1 MAADERRRREKKA
14 DERGARS
21 AETTRRSFSMLAKN
35 KFLTKKKRVRVL
47 CFSSVDAPPAAQM
60 AALAMRRLARVAER
74 LRAGIRTSPAAR
86 SRDSPRARLYASFL
100 PEASTSAGV
109 RARDGPG
116 LSDFLRADPSGGGRC
131 GAAGSSAVRADD
143 AAVTTSASGARRTA
157 YVETYGCQMNVSDS
171 EIVAS
176 VLRSHDYVMTD
187 APEDAD
193 AILVNTCAIRDG
205 AEAKVWHRLRQLR
218 AIKTNKE
225 RANRRSAKRAAQD
238 VSGVFD
244 DENTYQSVPVV
255 GVLGCMGERLK
266 EKVLERDG
274 LADLVAGP
282 DAYRDLP
289 RLIDAAR
296 GAVDGDT
303 FGGALET
310 PSAGDEG
317 ETGADAFFGE
327 KKTGATLKDAKSSK
341 SSKNQNASSSAPF
354 ASVMNVQLSVD
365 ETYADIAPVRKN
377 DATKNPAAFVSIM
390 RGCDNMCAFCIVPFT
405 RGRERSRPFAS
416 IVDEARRLSREGY
429 KEVTLLGQNVNSYA
443 DKSAFFAETAPQTL
457 AGDASVSLDDPFERY
472 YARGFRSV
480 YKPSRS
486 RDGAM
491 RFGEL
496 LDLVAD
502 VDPEM
507 RVRFTSPHPK
517 DFPDEVLRIIQ
528 TRANVGKQLHMP
540 AQSGSTSVLRRMR
553 RGYTREAYV
562 DLATRVREQIPGVA
576 ISSDFI
582 AGFCGETEEE
592 HGDTVS
598 LMRLVKYEHAFMF
611 AYSMREKT
619 GAARHLRD
627 DVPEATKKR
636 RLAEIIAAQRE
647 EALRVNQDEIGGVV
661 CVLVDGAA
669 RKDER
674 QLAGRTCA
682 NKRVVIDRT
691 TAFAR
696 FDPKAKTGFGV
707 DTVPLRVGE
716 YVAAR
721 VTGANA
727 STLFAEPVAR
737 TTLRE
742 FYRGR

>member
-1 MAADERRRREKKA
+1 
-14 DERGARS
+14 
-21 AETTRRSFSMLAKN
+21 
-35 KFLTKKKRVRVL
+35 
-47 CFSSVDAPPAAQM
+47 M

-74 LRAGIRTSPAAR
+74 LRAGIRIPPATCPWDA
-86 SRDSPRARLYASFL
+86 PRARLFASSP
-100 PEASTSAGV
+100 PETSAS
-109 RARDGPG
+109 ARVLARNGPG
-116 LSDFLRADPSGGGRC
+116 LADFLRADPSGGGRC
-131 GAAGSSAVRADD
+131 GAAGSSAVLADD
-143 AAVTTSASGARRTA
+143 ATATSASGARRTA

-218 AIKTNKE
+218 AIKAAKA
-225 RANRRSAKRAAQD
+225 RANRRAAKRAAQD
-238 VSGVFD
+238 VSGVFE
-244 DENTYQSVPVV
+244 DESGAKSKVPVV

-266 EKVLERDG
+266 EKLLERDG

-296 GAVDGDT
+296 GDEVDALA
-303 FGGALET
+303 GGR
-310 PSAGDEG
+310 PSSSAASV
-317 ETGADAFFGE
+317 GADADAALAVATE
-327 KKTGATLKDAKSSK
+327 KKKR
-341 SSKNQNASSSAPF
+341 NENENENASRDFS
-354 ASVMNVQLSVD
+354 SVMNVQLSVD
-365 ETYADIAPVRKN
+365 ETYADIAPVRKS
-377 DATKNPAAFVSIM
+377 DATQNPTAFVSIM

-405 RGRERSRPFAS
+405 RGRERSRPFSS

-443 DKSAFFAETAPQTL
+443 DKSGKFFAETRQRQLVPS
-457 AGDASVSLDDPFERY
+457 GDASVQTTGRLAMSLGKGSANDAEMSDDPFEPY

-517 DFPDEVLRIIQ
+517 DFPDEVLQIINS
-528 TRANVGKQLHMP
+528 RANVGKQLHMP
-540 AQSGSTSVLRRMR
+540 AQSGSTSVLERMR
-553 RGYTREAYV
+553 RGYSREAYL
-562 DLATRVREQIPGVA
+562 DLATKVRSTIPGVA

-592 HGDTVS
+592 HEDTVS
-598 LMRLVKYEHAFMF
+598 LIRQVKYESAFMF

-619 GAARHLRD
+619 GAARRLTD

-647 EALRVNQDEIGGVV
+647 EALLANEAEIGKIV

-669 RKDER
+669 RKDKTEK
-674 QLAGRTCA
+674 LAGRTCA
-682 NKRVVIDRT
+682 NKRVVVRRA
-691 TAFAR
+691 TASER
-696 FDPKAKTGFGV
+696 FDRDKETGFGV
-707 DTVPLRVGE
+707 ANVPLRIGE

-737 TTLRE
+737 TTLSE
-742 FYRGR
+742 FYRER

>member
-1 MAADERRRREKKA
+1 
-14 DERGARS
+14 
-21 AETTRRSFSMLAKN
+21 
-35 KFLTKKKRVRVL
+35 
-47 CFSSVDAPPAAQM
+47 M

-74 LRAGIRTSPAAR
+74 LRAGIRTPPATCL
-86 SRDSPRARLYASFL
+86 RDAPRARLFASSP
-100 PEASTSAGV
+100 PETSASARV
-109 RARDGPG
+109 LARDGPG
-116 LSDFLRADPSGGGRC
+116 LADFLRADPSGGGRC
-131 GAAGSSAVRADD
+131 GAAGSSAVLADD
-143 AAVTTSASGARRTA
+143 ATATSASGARRTA

-218 AIKTNKE
+218 AIKAAKA
-225 RANRRSAKRAAQD
+225 RANRRAAKRAAQD
-238 VSGVFD
+238 VSGVFE
-244 DENTYQSVPVV
+244 DESGAKSKVPVV

-266 EKVLERDG
+266 EKLLERDG

-296 GAVDGDT
+296 GDEVDALA
-303 FGGALET
+303 GGL
-310 PSAGDEG
+310 PSSSAASV
-317 ETGADAFFGE
+317 GADADAALAVATE
-327 KKTGATLKDAKSSK
+327 KKKR
-341 SSKNQNASSSAPF
+341 NENENENASRDFS
-354 ASVMNVQLSVD
+354 SVMNVQLSVD
-365 ETYADIAPVRKN
+365 ETYADIAPVRKS
-377 DATKNPAAFVSIM
+377 DATQNPTAFVSIM

-405 RGRERSRPFAS
+405 RGRERSRPFSS

-443 DKSAFFAETAPQTL
+443 DKSGKFFAETRQRQLVPS
-457 AGDASVSLDDPFERY
+457 GDASVQTTGRLAMSLGKGSANDAEMSDDPFEPY

-517 DFPDEVLRIIQ
+517 DFPDEVLQIINS
-528 TRANVGKQLHMP
+528 RANVGKQLHMP
-540 AQSGSTSVLRRMR
+540 AQSGSTSVLERMR
-553 RGYTREAYV
+553 RGYSREAYL
-562 DLATRVREQIPGVA
+562 DLATKVRSTIPGVA

-592 HGDTVS
+592 HEDTVS
-598 LMRLVKYEHAFMF
+598 LIRQVKYESAFMF

-619 GAARHLRD
+619 GAARRLTD

-647 EALRVNQDEIGGVV
+647 EALLANEAEIGKIV

-669 RKDER
+669 RKDKTEK
-674 QLAGRTCA
+674 LAGRTCA
-682 NKRVVIDRT
+682 NKRVVVRRA
-691 TAFAR
+691 TASER
-696 FDPKAKTGFGV
+696 FDRDKETGFGV
-707 DTVPLRVGE
+707 ANVPLRIGE

-737 TTLRE
+737 TTLSE
-742 FYRGR
+742 FYRKR

>member
-1 MAADERRRREKKA
+1 
-14 DERGARS
+14 
-21 AETTRRSFSMLAKN
+21 
-35 KFLTKKKRVRVL
+35 
-47 CFSSVDAPPAAQM
+47 M

-74 LRAGIRTSPAAR
+74 LRAGIRTPPATCP
-86 SRDSPRARLYASFL
+86 RDAPRARLFASSP
-100 PEASTSAGV
+100 PEASASARV
-109 RARDGPG
+109 LARDGPG
-116 LSDFLRADPSGGGRC
+116 LADFLRADPSGGGRC
-131 GAAGSSAVRADD
+131 GAAGSSAVLADD
-143 AAVTTSASGARRTA
+143 ATATSASGARRTA

-218 AIKTNKE
+218 AIKAAKT
-225 RANRRSAKRAAQD
+225 RANRRAAKRAAQD
-238 VSGVFD
+238 VSGVFE
-244 DENTYQSVPVV
+244 DESGAKSKVPVV

-266 EKVLERDG
+266 EKLLERDG

-296 GAVDGDT
+296 GDEVDALA
-303 FGGALET
+303 GGR
-310 PSAGDEG
+310 PSSSAASV
-317 ETGADAFFGE
+317 GADADAALAVATE
-327 KKTGATLKDAKSSK
+327 KKKR
-341 SSKNQNASSSAPF
+341 NENENENENASRDFS
-354 ASVMNVQLSVD
+354 SVMNVQLSVD
-365 ETYADIAPVRKN
+365 ETYADIAPVRKS
-377 DATKNPAAFVSIM
+377 DATQNPTAFVSIM

-405 RGRERSRPFAS
+405 RGRERSRPFSS

-443 DKSAFFAETAPQTL
+443 DKSGKFFAESRKGEKAN
-457 AGDASVSLDDPFERY
+457 AFERSDDPFEPY

-517 DFPDEVLRIIQ
+517 DFPDEVLQIINS
-528 TRANVGKQLHMP
+528 RANVGKQLHMP
-540 AQSGSTSVLRRMR
+540 AQSGSTSVLERMR
-553 RGYTREAYV
+553 RGYSREAYL
-562 DLATRVREQIPGVA
+562 DLATKVRLTIPGVA

-592 HGDTVS
+592 HEDTVS
-598 LMRLVKYEHAFMF
+598 LIRQVKYESAFMF

-619 GAARHLRD
+619 GAARRLTD

-647 EALRVNQDEIGGVV
+647 EALLANEAEIGKIV

-669 RKDER
+669 RKDKTEK
-674 QLAGRTCA
+674 LAGRTCA
-682 NKRVVIDRT
+682 NKRVVVRRA
-691 TAFAR
+691 TAAER
-696 FDPKAKTGFGV
+696 FDRDKETGFGV
-707 DTVPLRVGE
+707 NDVPLRIGE

-737 TTLRE
+737 TTLSE
-742 FYRGR
+742 FYRER

>member
-1 MAADERRRREKKA
+1 MFHRQ
-14 DERGARS
+14 
-21 AETTRRSFSMLAKN
+21 SFFS
-35 KFLTKKKRVRVL
+35 TKKNA
-47 CFSSVDAPPAAQM
+47 CVDARIASQM

-74 LRAGIRTSPAAR
+74 LRAGIRIPPATCPWDA
-86 SRDSPRARLYASFL
+86 PRARLFASSP
-100 PEASTSAGV
+100 PETSASARV
-109 RARDGPG
+109 LARDGPG
-116 LSDFLRADPSGGGRC
+116 LADFLRADPSGGGRC
-131 GAAGSSAVRADD
+131 GAAGSSAVLADD
-143 AAVTTSASGARRTA
+143 ATATSASGARRTA

-218 AIKTNKE
+218 AIKAAKA
-225 RANRRSAKRAAQD
+225 RANRRAAKRAAQD
-238 VSGVFD
+238 VSGVFE
-244 DENTYQSVPVV
+244 DESGAKSKVPVV

-266 EKVLERDG
+266 EKLLERDG

-296 GAVDGDT
+296 GDEVDALA
-303 FGGALET
+303 GGL
-310 PSAGDEG
+310 PSSSAASV
-317 ETGADAFFGE
+317 GADADAALAVATE
-327 KKTGATLKDAKSSK
+327 KKKR
-341 SSKNQNASSSAPF
+341 NENENENASRDFS
-354 ASVMNVQLSVD
+354 SVMNVQLSVD
-365 ETYADIAPVRKN
+365 ETYADIAPVRKS
-377 DATKNPAAFVSIM
+377 DATQNPTAFVSIM

-405 RGRERSRPFAS
+405 RGRERSRPFSS

-443 DKSAFFAETAPQTL
+443 DKSGKFFAETSNTL
-457 AGDASVSLDDPFERY
+457 VPTGDASDPFEPY

-517 DFPDEVLRIIQ
+517 DFPDEVLQIIKS
-528 TRANVGKQLHMP
+528 RANVGKQLHMP
-540 AQSGSTSVLRRMR
+540 AQSGSTSVLERMR
-553 RGYTREAYV
+553 RGYSREAYL
-562 DLATRVREQIPGVA
+562 DLATKVRLTIPGVA

-592 HGDTVS
+592 HEDTVS
-598 LMRLVKYEHAFMF
+598 LIRQVKYESAFMF

-619 GAARHLRD
+619 GAARRLTD

-647 EALRVNQDEIGGVV
+647 EALLANEAEIGKIV

-669 RKDER
+669 RKDKTEK
-674 QLAGRTCA
+674 LAGRTCA
-682 NKRVVIDRT
+682 NKRVVVRRA
-691 TAFAR
+691 TASER
-696 FDPKAKTGFGV
+696 FDRDKEMGFGV
-707 DTVPLRVGE
+707 ADVPLRIGE

-737 TTLRE
+737 TTLSE
-742 FYRGR
+742 FYRER

>member
-1 MAADERRRREKKA
+1 
-14 DERGARS
+14 
-21 AETTRRSFSMLAKN
+21 
-35 KFLTKKKRVRVL
+35 VL
-47 CFSSVDAPPAAQM
+47 
-60 AALAMRRLARVAER
+60 
-74 LRAGIRTSPAAR
+74 
-86 SRDSPRARLYASFL
+86 
-100 PEASTSAGV
+100 
-109 RARDGPG
+109 ARDGPG
-116 LSDFLRADPSGGGRC
+116 LADFLRADPSGGGRC
-131 GAAGSSAVRADD
+131 GAAGSSAVLADD
-143 AAVTTSASGARRTA
+143 ATATSASGARRTA

-218 AIKTNKE
+218 AIKAAKT
-225 RANRRSAKRAAQD
+225 RANRRAAKRAAQD
-238 VSGVFD
+238 VSGVFE
-244 DENTYQSVPVV
+244 DESGAKSKVPVV

-266 EKVLERDG
+266 EKLLERDG

-296 GAVDGDT
+296 GDEVDALA
-303 FGGALET
+303 GGL
-310 PSAGDEG
+310 PSSSAASV
-317 ETGADAFFGE
+317 GADADAALAVATE
-327 KKTGATLKDAKSSK
+327 KKKR
-341 SSKNQNASSSAPF
+341 NENENENASRDFS
-354 ASVMNVQLSVD
+354 SVMNVQLSVD
-365 ETYADIAPVRKN
+365 ETYADIAPVRKS
-377 DATKNPAAFVSIM
+377 DATQNPTAFVSIM

-405 RGRERSRPFAS
+405 RGRERSRPFSS

-443 DKSAFFAETAPQTL
+443 DKSGKFFAESRKGSAN
-457 AGDASVSLDDPFERY
+457 DAERSDDPFEPY

-517 DFPDEVLRIIQ
+517 DFPDEVLQIIKS
-528 TRANVGKQLHMP
+528 RANVGKQLHMP
-540 AQSGSTSVLRRMR
+540 AQSGSTSVLERMR
-553 RGYTREAYV
+553 RGYSREAYL
-562 DLATRVREQIPGVA
+562 DLATKVRLTIPGVA

-582 AGFCGETEEE
+582 AGFCGETETE
-592 HGDTVS
+592 HEDTVS
-598 LMRLVKYEHAFMF
+598 LIRQVKYESAFMF

-619 GAARHLRD
+619 GAARRLTD

-647 EALRVNQDEIGGVV
+647 EALLANEAEIGKIV

-669 RKDER
+669 RKDKTEK
-674 QLAGRTCA
+674 LAGRTCA
-682 NKRVVIDRT
+682 NKRVVVRRA
-691 TAFAR
+691 TASER
-696 FDPKAKTGFGV
+696 FDRDKEMGFGV
-707 DTVPLRVGE
+707 ADVPLRIGE

-737 TTLRE
+737 TTLSE
-742 FYRGR
+742 FYRER

>member
-1 MAADERRRREKKA
+1 
-14 DERGARS
+14 
-21 AETTRRSFSMLAKN
+21 
-35 KFLTKKKRVRVL
+35 
-47 CFSSVDAPPAAQM
+47 M

-86 SRDSPRARLYASFL
+86 SRDAPRARLYASFL
-100 PEASTSAGV
+100 PEASSSAGV

-317 ETGADAFFGE
+317 ETGADAFFPRE
-327 KKTGATLKDAKSSK
+327 KKTETGATLKNAKSSKSSK
-341 SSKNQNASSSAPF
+341 SSKNQNARLSSSAPF

-443 DKSAFFAETAPQTL
+443 DKSAFKFFAETAPQTL
-457 AGDASVSLDDPFERY
+457 AGEKNASGSVSLDDPFERY

-691 TAFAR
+691 TAYAR

>member
-1 MAADERRRREKKA
+1 
-14 DERGARS
+14 
-21 AETTRRSFSMLAKN
+21 
-35 KFLTKKKRVRVL
+35 
-47 CFSSVDAPPAAQM
+47 M

-86 SRDSPRARLYASFL
+86 SRDAPRARLYASFL
-100 PEASTSAGV
+100 PEASSSAGV

-143 AAVTTSASGARRTA
+143 AAVTMSASGARRTA

-296 GAVDGDT
+296 GAVDGDA
-303 FGGALET
+303 FVGALET

-317 ETGADAFFGE
+317 ETGETDAGKTKTAATE
-327 KKTGATLKDAKSSK
+327 KNAKSSK
-341 SSKNQNASSSAPF
+341 SSKTQNARLSSSAPF

>member
-1 MAADERRRREKKA
+1 
-14 DERGARS
+14 
-21 AETTRRSFSMLAKN
+21 
-35 KFLTKKKRVRVL
+35 
-47 CFSSVDAPPAAQM
+47 M

-86 SRDSPRARLYASFL
+86 SRDAPRARLYASFL
-100 PEASTSAGV
+100 PEASSSAGV

-327 KKTGATLKDAKSSK
+327 KITGATFKDAKSSKSSK
-341 SSKNQNASSSAPF
+341 SSKNQNASSSSSSAPF

-416 IVDEARRLSREGY
+416 IVDEARRLSMEGY

-443 DKSAFFAETAPQTL
+443 DKSAFKFFAETAPQTL
-457 AGDASVSLDDPFERY
+457 AGDASVDASVDDPFERY

>member
-1 MAADERRRREKKA
+1 
-14 DERGARS
+14 
-21 AETTRRSFSMLAKN
+21 
-35 KFLTKKKRVRVL
+35 
-47 CFSSVDAPPAAQM
+47 M

-86 SRDSPRARLYASFL
+86 SRDAPRARLYASFL
-100 PEASTSAGV
+100 PEASSSAGV

-317 ETGADAFFGE
+317 ETGADAFFGG
-327 KKTGATLKDAKSSK
+327 KKTETTATLKDAKSSK
-341 SSKNQNASSSAPF
+341 SSKSSKNQNARLSSSAPF

-443 DKSAFFAETAPQTL
+443 DKSAFKFFAETAPQTL
-457 AGDASVSLDDPFERY
+457 AGDRRSFSLDDPFERY

-691 TAFAR
+691 TAYAR

>member
-1 MAADERRRREKKA
+1 M
-14 DERGARS
+14 S
-21 AETTRRSFSMLAKN
+21 TLLA
-35 KFLTKKKRVRVL
+35 T
-47 CFSSVDAPPAAQM
+47 QM
-60 AALAMRRLARVAER
+60 VALAVRRLARVAER
-74 LRAGIRTSPAAR
+74 LRAGIRTPPATRPEGA
-86 SRDSPRARLYASFL
+86 PRARSLASSHS
-100 PEASTSAGV
+100 EASASARV
-109 RARDGPG
+109 LARDGPG
-116 LSDFLRADPSGGGRC
+116 LADFLRAEQSGGGRC
-131 GAAGSSAVRADD
+131 GAAGPSAVQAED
-143 AAVTTSASGARRTA
+143 ASATPSTSGARRTA

-218 AIKTNKE
+218 AIKTAKA
-225 RANRRSAKRAAQD
+225 RANRRAAKRAARD
-238 VSGVFD
+238 VSGVFE
-244 DENTYQSVPVV
+244 DESDATSSYTKVPVV

-266 EKVLERDG
+266 EKLLERDG

-289 RLIDAAR
+289 RLIDAA
-296 GAVDGDT
+296 
-303 FGGALET
+303 GGAADLLDGAT
-310 PSAGDEG
+310 SPSV
-317 ETGADAFFGE
+317 ADVNAAAD
-327 KKTGATLKDAKSSK
+327 KTGGTKDTKKKS
-341 SSKNQNASSSAPF
+341 ASHEF

-416 IVDEARRLSREGY
+416 IIDEARRLSQEGY

-443 DKSAFFAETAPQTL
+443 DKSASFAETAAMRL
-457 AGDASVSLDDPFERY
+457 AGDASAREAHRAARHDAPEEDPFEPY
-472 YARGFRSV
+472 YAKGFQSV

-517 DFPDEVLRIIQ
+517 DFPDEVLQIIKR
-528 TRANVGKQLHMP
+528 RANVGKQLHMP

-562 DLATRVREQIPGVA
+562 DLATRVRETIPGVA
-576 ISSDFI
+576 LSSDFI

-592 HGDTVS
+592 HDDTVS

-611 AYSMREKT
+611 AYSLRDKT
-619 GAARHLRD
+619 GAARKLRD

-647 EALRVNQDEIGGVV
+647 EALAMNEADVGRLV
-661 CVLVDGAA
+661 CVLVDGVA

-682 NKRVVIDRT
+682 NKRVVIHRP
-691 TAFAR
+691 TAFER
-696 FDPKAKTGFGV
+696 FDPAAEKGFGV

-721 VTGANA
+721 VTDANA

-742 FYRGR
+742 FYRE

>member
-1 MAADERRRREKKA
+1 
-14 DERGARS
+14 
-21 AETTRRSFSMLAKN
+21 
-35 KFLTKKKRVRVL
+35 
-47 CFSSVDAPPAAQM
+47 M

-74 LRAGIRTSPAAR
+74 LRAGIRIPPATCP
-86 SRDSPRARLYASFL
+86 RDAPRARLFASSP
-100 PEASTSAGV
+100 PEASASARV
-109 RARDGPG
+109 LARDGPG
-116 LSDFLRADPSGGGRC
+116 LADFLRADPSGGGRC
-131 GAAGSSAVRADD
+131 GAAGSSAVLADD
-143 AAVTTSASGARRTA
+143 ATATSASGARRTA

-218 AIKTNKE
+218 AIKAAKT
-225 RANRRSAKRAAQD
+225 RANRRAAKRAAQD
-238 VSGVFD
+238 VSGVFE
-244 DENTYQSVPVV
+244 DESGAKSKVPVV

-266 EKVLERDG
+266 EKLLERDG

-296 GAVDGDT
+296 GDEVDALA
-303 FGGALET
+303 GGR
-310 PSAGDEG
+310 PSSSAASV
-317 ETGADAFFGE
+317 GADADAALAVATE
-327 KKTGATLKDAKSSK
+327 KKKR
-341 SSKNQNASSSAPF
+341 NENENENENASRDYS
-354 ASVMNVQLSVD
+354 SVMNVQLSVD
-365 ETYADIAPVRKN
+365 ETYADIAPVRKS
-377 DATKNPAAFVSIM
+377 DATQNPTAFVSIM

-405 RGRERSRPFAS
+405 RGRERSRPFSS

-443 DKSAFFAETAPQTL
+443 DKSGKFFAESRKGEKAN
-457 AGDASVSLDDPFERY
+457 DAERSDDPFEPY

-517 DFPDEVLRIIQ
+517 DFPDEVLQIINS
-528 TRANVGKQLHMP
+528 RANVGKQLHMP
-540 AQSGSTSVLRRMR
+540 AQSGSTSVLERMR
-553 RGYTREAYV
+553 RGYSREAYL
-562 DLATRVREQIPGVA
+562 DLATKVRLTIPGVA

-592 HGDTVS
+592 HEDTVS
-598 LMRLVKYEHAFMF
+598 LIRQVKYESAFMF

-619 GAARHLRD
+619 GAARRLTD

-647 EALRVNQDEIGGVV
+647 EALLANEAEIGKIV

-669 RKDER
+669 RKDKTEK
-674 QLAGRTCA
+674 LAGRTCA
-682 NKRVVIDRT
+682 NKRVVVRRA
-691 TAFAR
+691 TAAER
-696 FDPKAKTGFGV
+696 FDRDKQTGFGV
-707 DTVPLRVGE
+707 ANVPLRIGE

-737 TTLRE
+737 TTLSE
-742 FYRGR
+742 FYRER

>member
-1 MAADERRRREKKA
+1 
-14 DERGARS
+14 
-21 AETTRRSFSMLAKN
+21 
-35 KFLTKKKRVRVL
+35 
-47 CFSSVDAPPAAQM
+47 M
-60 AALAMRRLARVAER
+60 AALAMRRLARVAEL
-74 LRAGIRTSPAAR
+74 LRAGIRTPPATCP
-86 SRDSPRARLYASFL
+86 RDAPRARLFASSP
-100 PEASTSAGV
+100 PEASASARV
-109 RARDGPG
+109 LARDGPG
-116 LSDFLRADPSGGGRC
+116 LADFLRADPSGGGRC
-131 GAAGSSAVRADD
+131 GAAGSSAVLADD
-143 AAVTTSASGARRTA
+143 ATATSASGARRTA

-218 AIKTNKE
+218 AIKAAKT
-225 RANRRSAKRAAQD
+225 RANRRAAKRAAQD
-238 VSGVFD
+238 VSGVFE
-244 DENTYQSVPVV
+244 DESGAKSKVPVV

-266 EKVLERDG
+266 EKLLERDG

-296 GAVDGDT
+296 GDEVDALA
-303 FGGALET
+303 GGR
-310 PSAGDEG
+310 PSSSAASV
-317 ETGADAFFGE
+317 GADADAALAVATE
-327 KKTGATLKDAKSSK
+327 KKKR
-341 SSKNQNASSSAPF
+341 NENENENENASRDFS
-354 ASVMNVQLSVD
+354 SVMNVQLSVD
-365 ETYADIAPVRKN
+365 ETYADIAPVRKS
-377 DATKNPAAFVSIM
+377 DATQNPTAFVSIM

-443 DKSAFFAETAPQTL
+443 DKSGTFFAESRKGEKAN
-457 AGDASVSLDDPFERY
+457 DADMSDDPFEPY

-480 YKPSRS
+480 YKPARS

-517 DFPDEVLRIIQ
+517 DFPDEVLQIINS
-528 TRANVGKQLHMP
+528 RANVGKQLHMP
-540 AQSGSTSVLRRMR
+540 AQSGSTSVLERMR
-553 RGYTREAYV
+553 RGYSRDAYL
-562 DLATRVREQIPGVA
+562 DLATKVRSTIPGVA

-592 HGDTVS
+592 HEDTVS
-598 LMRLVKYEHAFMF
+598 LIRQVKYESAFMF

-619 GAARHLRD
+619 GAARRLTD

-647 EALRVNQDEIGGVV
+647 EALLANEAEIGKIV

-669 RKDER
+669 RKDKTEK
-674 QLAGRTCA
+674 LAGRTCA
-682 NKRVVIDRT
+682 NKRVVVRRA
-691 TAFAR
+691 TAAER
-696 FDPKAKTGFGV
+696 FDRDKQTGFGV
-707 DTVPLRVGE
+707 ANVPLRIGE

-737 TTLRE
+737 TTLSE
-742 FYRGR
+742 FYRER

>member
-1 MAADERRRREKKA
+1 MFHRQ
-14 DERGARS
+14 
-21 AETTRRSFSMLAKN
+21 SFFS
-35 KFLTKKKRVRVL
+35 TKKNA
-47 CFSSVDAPPAAQM
+47 CVDALIASHM

-74 LRAGIRTSPAAR
+74 LRAGIRTPPATCL
-86 SRDSPRARLYASFL
+86 RDAPRARLFASSP
-100 PEASTSAGV
+100 PEASASARV
-109 RARDGPG
+109 LARNGPG
-116 LSDFLRADPSGGGRC
+116 LADFLRADPSGGGRC
-131 GAAGSSAVRADD
+131 GAAGSSAVLADD
-143 AAVTTSASGARRTA
+143 ATATSASGARRTA

-218 AIKTNKE
+218 AIKAAKA
-225 RANRRSAKRAAQD
+225 RANRRAAKRAAQD
-238 VSGVFD
+238 VSGVFE
-244 DENTYQSVPVV
+244 DESGAKSKVPVV

-266 EKVLERDG
+266 EKLLERDG

-296 GAVDGDT
+296 GDEVDALA
-303 FGGALET
+303 GGL
-310 PSAGDEG
+310 PSSSAASV
-317 ETGADAFFGE
+317 GADADAALAVATE
-327 KKTGATLKDAKSSK
+327 KKKR
-341 SSKNQNASSSAPF
+341 NENENENASRDFS
-354 ASVMNVQLSVD
+354 SVMNVQLSVD
-365 ETYADIAPVRKN
+365 ETYADIAPVRKS
-377 DATKNPAAFVSIM
+377 DATQNPTAFVSIM

-405 RGRERSRPFAS
+405 RGRERSRPFSS

-443 DKSAFFAETAPQTL
+443 DKSGKFFAETRQRQLVPS
-457 AGDASVSLDDPFERY
+457 GDASVQTTGRLAMSLGKGSANDAEMSDDPFEPY

-517 DFPDEVLRIIQ
+517 DFPDEVLQIINS
-528 TRANVGKQLHMP
+528 RANVGKQLHMP
-540 AQSGSTSVLRRMR
+540 AQSGSTSVLERMR
-553 RGYTREAYV
+553 RGYSREAYL
-562 DLATRVREQIPGVA
+562 DLATKVRSTIPGVA

-592 HGDTVS
+592 HEDTVS
-598 LMRLVKYEHAFMF
+598 LIRQVKYESAFMF

-619 GAARHLRD
+619 GAARRLTD

-647 EALRVNQDEIGGVV
+647 EALLANEAEIGKIV

-669 RKDER
+669 RKDKTEK
-674 QLAGRTCA
+674 LAGRTCA
-682 NKRVVIDRT
+682 NKRVVVRRA
-691 TAFAR
+691 TASER
-696 FDPKAKTGFGV
+696 FDRDKETGFGV
-707 DTVPLRVGE
+707 ANVPLRIGE

-737 TTLRE
+737 TTLSE
-742 FYRGR
+742 FYRKR

>member
-1 MAADERRRREKKA
+1 
-14 DERGARS
+14 
-21 AETTRRSFSMLAKN
+21 
-35 KFLTKKKRVRVL
+35 
-47 CFSSVDAPPAAQM
+47 M

-74 LRAGIRTSPAAR
+74 LRAGIRTPPATCP
-86 SRDSPRARLYASFL
+86 RDAPRARLFASSP
-100 PEASTSAGV
+100 PEASASARV
-109 RARDGPG
+109 LARDGPG
-116 LSDFLRADPSGGGRC
+116 LADFLRADPSGGGRC
-131 GAAGSSAVRADD
+131 GAAGSSAVLADD
-143 AAVTTSASGARRTA
+143 ATATSASGARRTA

-218 AIKTNKE
+218 AIKAAKT
-225 RANRRSAKRAAQD
+225 RANRRAAKRAAQD
-238 VSGVFD
+238 VSGVFE
-244 DENTYQSVPVV
+244 DESGAKSKVPVV

-266 EKVLERDG
+266 EKLLERDG

-296 GAVDGDT
+296 GDEVDALA
-303 FGGALET
+303 GGR
-310 PSAGDEG
+310 PSSSAASV
-317 ETGADAFFGE
+317 GADADAALAVATE
-327 KKTGATLKDAKSSK
+327 KKKR
-341 SSKNQNASSSAPF
+341 NENENENASRDFS
-354 ASVMNVQLSVD
+354 SVMNVQLSVD
-365 ETYADIAPVRKN
+365 ETYADIAPVRKS
-377 DATKNPAAFVSIM
+377 DATQNPTAFVSIM

-405 RGRERSRPFAS
+405 RGRERSRPFSS

-443 DKSAFFAETAPQTL
+443 DKSGKFFAESRKGSAN
-457 AGDASVSLDDPFERY
+457 DAERSDDPFEPY

-517 DFPDEVLRIIQ
+517 DFPDEVLQIINS
-528 TRANVGKQLHMP
+528 RANVGKQLHMP
-540 AQSGSTSVLRRMR
+540 AQSGSTSVLERMR
-553 RGYTREAYV
+553 RGYSREAYL
-562 DLATRVREQIPGVA
+562 DLATKVRLTIPGVA

-592 HGDTVS
+592 HEDTVS
-598 LMRLVKYEHAFMF
+598 LIRQVKYESAFMF

-619 GAARHLRD
+619 GAARRLTD

-647 EALRVNQDEIGGVV
+647 EALLANEAEIGKIV

-669 RKDER
+669 RKDKTEK
-674 QLAGRTCA
+674 LAGRTCA
-682 NKRVVIDRT
+682 NKRVVVRRA
-691 TAFAR
+691 TASER
-696 FDPKAKTGFGV
+696 FDRDKETGFGV
-707 DTVPLRVGE
+707 DDVPLRIGE

-737 TTLRE
+737 TTLSE
-742 FYRGR
+742 FYRER

>member
-1 MAADERRRREKKA
+1 MVHTPVFDEKKKN
-14 DERGARS
+14 AR
-21 AETTRRSFSMLAKN
+21 
-35 KFLTKKKRVRVL
+35 
-47 CFSSVDAPPAAQM
+47 VDALVASQM

-74 LRAGIRTSPAAR
+74 LRAGIRTPPATCP
-86 SRDSPRARLYASFL
+86 RDAPRARLFASSP
-100 PEASTSAGV
+100 PEASASARV
-109 RARDGPG
+109 LARDGPG
-116 LSDFLRADPSGGGRC
+116 LADFLRADPSGGGRC

-143 AAVTTSASGARRTA
+143 ATATSASGARRTA

-218 AIKTNKE
+218 AIKAAKA
-225 RANRRSAKRAAQD
+225 RANRRAAKRAARD
-238 VSGVFD
+238 VSGVFE
-244 DENTYQSVPVV
+244 DESGAKSKVPVV

-266 EKVLERDG
+266 EKLLERDG

-296 GAVDGDT
+296 GDDIDDLAGKS
-303 FGGALET
+303 
-310 PSAGDEG
+310 PSSSAASV
-317 ETGADAFFGE
+317 GADADAALAVATA
-327 KKTGATLKDAKSSK
+327 KKKKPNENENDFQKSRDFS
-341 SSKNQNASSSAPF
+341 
-354 ASVMNVQLSVD
+354 SVMNVQLSVD
-365 ETYADIAPVRKN
+365 ETYADIAPVRKS
-377 DATKNPAAFVSIM
+377 DATQNPTAFVSIM

-443 DKSAFFAETAPQTL
+443 DKSDKSFFAETRQL
-457 AGDASVSLDDPFERY
+457 AAQLAAQRRKGSANDAETETNEADPFEPY

-517 DFPDEVLRIIQ
+517 DFPDEVLQIIKS
-528 TRANVGKQLHMP
+528 RANVGKQLHMP
-540 AQSGSTSVLRRMR
+540 AQSGSTSVLERMR
-553 RGYTREAYV
+553 RGYTREAYL
-562 DLATRVREQIPGVA
+562 DLATKVRETIPGVA

-592 HGDTVS
+592 HEDTVS
-598 LMRLVKYEHAFMF
+598 LIRQVKYENAFMF

-619 GAARHLRD
+619 GAARRLKD

-636 RLAEIIAAQRE
+636 RLAEIISAQRE
-647 EALRVNQDEIGGVV
+647 EALLANEAEIGRMV
-661 CVLVDGAA
+661 CVLVDGTA
-669 RKDER
+669 RKDSSR
-674 QLAGRTCA
+674 GKLAGRTCA
-682 NKRVVIDRT
+682 NKRVVIRRATASEKFDRR
-691 TAFAR
+691 AE
-696 FDPKAKTGFGV
+696 TGFGV
-707 DTVPLRVGE
+707 ADVPLRVGE

-742 FYRGR
+742 FYRERR

>member
-1 MAADERRRREKKA
+1 
-14 DERGARS
+14 
-21 AETTRRSFSMLAKN
+21 
-35 KFLTKKKRVRVL
+35 
-47 CFSSVDAPPAAQM
+47 M
-60 AALAMRRLARVAER
+60 AALAMRRLARVAEL
-74 LRAGIRTSPAAR
+74 LRAGIRTPPATCP
-86 SRDSPRARLYASFL
+86 RDAPRARLFASSP
-100 PEASTSAGV
+100 PEASASARV
-109 RARDGPG
+109 LARDGPG
-116 LSDFLRADPSGGGRC
+116 LADFLRADPSGGGRC
-131 GAAGSSAVRADD
+131 GAAGSSAVLADD
-143 AAVTTSASGARRTA
+143 ATATSASGARRTA

-218 AIKTNKE
+218 AIKAAKA
-225 RANRRSAKRAAQD
+225 RANRRAAKRAARD
-238 VSGVFD
+238 VSGVFE
-244 DENTYQSVPVV
+244 DESGAKSKVPVV

-266 EKVLERDG
+266 EKLLERDG

-296 GAVDGDT
+296 GDEVDALA
-303 FGGALET
+303 GGR
-310 PSAGDEG
+310 PSSSAASV
-317 ETGADAFFGE
+317 GADADAALAVATE
-327 KKTGATLKDAKSSK
+327 KKKR
-341 SSKNQNASSSAPF
+341 NENENENASRDFS
-354 ASVMNVQLSVD
+354 SVMNVQLSVD
-365 ETYADIAPVRKN
+365 ETYADIAPVRKS
-377 DATKNPAAFVSIM
+377 DATQNPTAFVSIM

-443 DKSAFFAETAPQTL
+443 DKSGTFFAESRKGEKAN
-457 AGDASVSLDDPFERY
+457 DADMSDDPFEPY

-480 YKPSRS
+480 YKPARS

-491 RFGEL
+491 RFGERL
-496 LDLVAD
+496 ALVAD

-517 DFPDEVLRIIQ
+517 DFPDEVLQIIRS
-528 TRANVGKQLHMP
+528 RANVGKQLHMP
-540 AQSGSTSVLRRMR
+540 AQSGSTSVLERMR
-553 RGYTREAYV
+553 RGYSREAYL
-562 DLATRVREQIPGVA
+562 DLATKVRLTIPGVA

-592 HGDTVS
+592 HEDTVS
-598 LMRLVKYEHAFMF
+598 LIRQVKYESAFMF

-619 GAARHLRD
+619 GAARRLTD

-647 EALRVNQDEIGGVV
+647 EALLANEAEIGKIV

-669 RKDER
+669 RKDKTEK
-674 QLAGRTCA
+674 LAGRTCA
-682 NKRVVIDRT
+682 NKRVVVRRA
-691 TAFAR
+691 TAAER
-696 FDPKAKTGFGV
+696 FDRDKQTGFGV
-707 DTVPLRVGE
+707 ANVPLRIGE

-737 TTLRE
+737 TTLSE
-742 FYRGR
+742 FYRER

>member
-1 MAADERRRREKKA
+1 
-14 DERGARS
+14 
-21 AETTRRSFSMLAKN
+21 
-35 KFLTKKKRVRVL
+35 
-47 CFSSVDAPPAAQM
+47 M

-74 LRAGIRTSPAAR
+74 LRAGIRTPPATCP
-86 SRDSPRARLYASFL
+86 RDAPRARLFASSP
-100 PEASTSAGV
+100 PEASASARV
-109 RARDGPG
+109 LARDGPG
-116 LSDFLRADPSGGGRC
+116 LADFLRADPSGGGRC
-131 GAAGSSAVRADD
+131 GAGGSSAVLADD
-143 AAVTTSASGARRTA
+143 ATATSASGARRTA

-218 AIKTNKE
+218 AIKAAKT
-225 RANRRSAKRAAQD
+225 RANRRAAKRAAQD
-238 VSGVFD
+238 VSGVFE
-244 DENTYQSVPVV
+244 DESGAKSKVPVV

-266 EKVLERDG
+266 EKLLERDG

-296 GAVDGDT
+296 GDEVDALA
-303 FGGALET
+303 GGL
-310 PSAGDEG
+310 PSSSAASV
-317 ETGADAFFGE
+317 GADADAALAVATE
-327 KKTGATLKDAKSSK
+327 KKKR
-341 SSKNQNASSSAPF
+341 NENENENASRDFS
-354 ASVMNVQLSVD
+354 SVMNVQLSVD
-365 ETYADIAPVRKN
+365 ETYADIAPVRKS
-377 DATKNPAAFVSIM
+377 DATQNPTAFVSIM

-443 DKSAFFAETAPQTL
+443 DKSGTFFAESRKGEKAN
-457 AGDASVSLDDPFERY
+457 DADMSDDPFEPY

-480 YKPSRS
+480 YKPARS

-517 DFPDEVLRIIQ
+517 DFPDEVLQIIRS
-528 TRANVGKQLHMP
+528 RANVGKQLHMP
-540 AQSGSTSVLRRMR
+540 AQSGSTSVLERMR
-553 RGYTREAYV
+553 RGYSREAYL
-562 DLATRVREQIPGVA
+562 DLATKVRLTIPGVA

-592 HGDTVS
+592 HEDTVS
-598 LMRLVKYEHAFMF
+598 LIRQVKYESAFMF

-619 GAARHLRD
+619 GAARRLTD

-647 EALRVNQDEIGGVV
+647 EALNANEAEIGKIV

-669 RKDER
+669 RKDKTEK
-674 QLAGRTCA
+674 LAGRTCA
-682 NKRVVIDRT
+682 NKRVVVRRA
-691 TAFAR
+691 TAAER
-696 FDPKAKTGFGV
+696 FDRDKQTGFGV
-707 DTVPLRVGE
+707 ANVPLRIGE

-737 TTLRE
+737 TTLSE
-742 FYRGR
+742 FYRER

>member
-1 MAADERRRREKKA
+1 
-14 DERGARS
+14 
-21 AETTRRSFSMLAKN
+21 
-35 KFLTKKKRVRVL
+35 
-47 CFSSVDAPPAAQM
+47 M

-86 SRDSPRARLYASFL
+86 SRDAPRARLYASFL
-100 PEASTSAGV
+100 PEASSSAGV

-327 KKTGATLKDAKSSK
+327 KKTETGATFKDAKSSKSSK
-341 SSKNQNASSSAPF
+341 SSKNQNASSSSSSAPF

-416 IVDEARRLSREGY
+416 IVDEARRLSMEGY

-443 DKSAFFAETAPQTL
+443 DKSAFKFFAETAPQTL
-457 AGDASVSLDDPFERY
+457 AGDASVRRLDDPFERY

-691 TAFAR
+691 TAYAR

>member
-1 MAADERRRREKKA
+1 
-14 DERGARS
+14 
-21 AETTRRSFSMLAKN
+21 
-35 KFLTKKKRVRVL
+35 VL
-47 CFSSVDAPPAAQM
+47 
-60 AALAMRRLARVAER
+60 
-74 LRAGIRTSPAAR
+74 
-86 SRDSPRARLYASFL
+86 
-100 PEASTSAGV
+100 
-109 RARDGPG
+109 ARDGPG
-116 LSDFLRADPSGGGRC
+116 LADFLRADPSGGGRC
-131 GAAGSSAVRADD
+131 GAAGSSAVLADD
-143 AAVTTSASGARRTA
+143 ATATSASGARRTA

-218 AIKTNKE
+218 AIKAAKA
-225 RANRRSAKRAAQD
+225 RANRRAAKRAAQD
-238 VSGVFD
+238 VSGVFE
-244 DENTYQSVPVV
+244 DESGAKSKVPVV

-266 EKVLERDG
+266 EKLLERDG

-296 GAVDGDT
+296 GDEVD
-303 FGGALET
+303 ALAGRL
-310 PSAGDEG
+310 PSSSAASV
-317 ETGADAFFGE
+317 GADADAALAVATE
-327 KKTGATLKDAKSSK
+327 KKKR
-341 SSKNQNASSSAPF
+341 NENENENASRDFS
-354 ASVMNVQLSVD
+354 SVMNVQLSVD
-365 ETYADIAPVRKN
+365 ETYADIAPVRKS
-377 DATKNPAAFVSIM
+377 DATQNPTAFVSIM

-405 RGRERSRPFAS
+405 RGRERSRPFSS

-443 DKSAFFAETAPQTL
+443 DKSGKVFAETRKLVPT
-457 AGDASVSLDDPFERY
+457 GHASDPFEPY

-517 DFPDEVLRIIQ
+517 DFPDEVLQIIKS
-528 TRANVGKQLHMP
+528 RANVGKQLHMP
-540 AQSGSTSVLRRMR
+540 AQSGSTSVLERMR
-553 RGYTREAYV
+553 RGYSREAYL
-562 DLATRVREQIPGVA
+562 DLATKVRLTIPGVA

-592 HGDTVS
+592 HEDTVS
-598 LMRLVKYEHAFMF
+598 LIRQVKYESAFMF

-619 GAARHLRD
+619 GAARRLTD

-647 EALRVNQDEIGGVV
+647 EALLANEAEIGKIV

-669 RKDER
+669 RKDKTEK
-674 QLAGRTCA
+674 LAGRTCA
-682 NKRVVIDRT
+682 NKRVVVRRA
-691 TAFAR
+691 TASER
-696 FDPKAKTGFGV
+696 FDRDKEMGFGV
-707 DTVPLRVGE
+707 ADVPLRIGE

-737 TTLRE
+737 TTLSE
-742 FYRGR
+742 FYRER

>member
-1 MAADERRRREKKA
+1 
-14 DERGARS
+14 
-21 AETTRRSFSMLAKN
+21 
-35 KFLTKKKRVRVL
+35 
-47 CFSSVDAPPAAQM
+47 M

-74 LRAGIRTSPAAR
+74 LRAGIRSSPAAH
-86 SRDSPRARLYASFL
+86 SRDAPRARLYASFL
-100 PEASTSAGV
+100 PEASSSAGV

-116 LSDFLRADPSGGGRC
+116 LSDFLRADQSGGGRC

-317 ETGADAFFGE
+317 ETGADAFFGG
-327 KKTGATLKDAKSSK
+327 KKTSLSATLKDAKSSK
-341 SSKNQNASSSAPF
+341 SSKSSKNQNASSSSSSAPF

-443 DKSAFFAETAPQTL
+443 DKSAFKFFAETAPQTL
-457 AGDASVSLDDPFERY
+457 AGQKLASVSLDDPFERY

>member
-1 MAADERRRREKKA
+1 MFHRQ
-14 DERGARS
+14 
-21 AETTRRSFSMLAKN
+21 SFFS
-35 KFLTKKKRVRVL
+35 TKKNA
-47 CFSSVDAPPAAQM
+47 CVDARIASQM

-74 LRAGIRTSPAAR
+74 LRAGIRIPPATCPWDA
-86 SRDSPRARLYASFL
+86 PRARLFASSP
-100 PEASTSAGV
+100 PETSASARV
-109 RARDGPG
+109 LARDGPG
-116 LSDFLRADPSGGGRC
+116 LADFLRADPSGGGRC
-131 GAAGSSAVRADD
+131 GAAGSSAVLADD
-143 AAVTTSASGARRTA
+143 ATATSASGARRTA

-218 AIKTNKE
+218 AIKAAKA
-225 RANRRSAKRAAQD
+225 RANRRAAKRAAQD
-238 VSGVFD
+238 VSGVFE
-244 DENTYQSVPVV
+244 DESGAKSKVPVV

-266 EKVLERDG
+266 EKLLERDG

-296 GAVDGDT
+296 GDEVDALA
-303 FGGALET
+303 GGL
-310 PSAGDEG
+310 PSSSAASV
-317 ETGADAFFGE
+317 GADADAALAVATE
-327 KKTGATLKDAKSSK
+327 KKKR
-341 SSKNQNASSSAPF
+341 NENENENASRDFS
-354 ASVMNVQLSVD
+354 SVMNVQLSVD
-365 ETYADIAPVRKN
+365 ETYADIAPVRKS
-377 DATKNPAAFVSIM
+377 DATQNPTAFVSIM

-405 RGRERSRPFAS
+405 RGRERSRPFSS

-443 DKSAFFAETAPQTL
+443 DKSGKFFAETSNTL
-457 AGDASVSLDDPFERY
+457 VPTGDASDPFEPY

-517 DFPDEVLRIIQ
+517 DFPDEVLQIIKS
-528 TRANVGKQLHMP
+528 RANVGKQLHMP
-540 AQSGSTSVLRRMR
+540 AQSGSTSVLERMR
-553 RGYTREAYV
+553 RGYSREAYL
-562 DLATRVREQIPGVA
+562 DLATKVRLTIPGVA

-592 HGDTVS
+592 HEDTVS
-598 LMRLVKYEHAFMF
+598 LIRQVKYESAFMF

-619 GAARHLRD
+619 GAARRLND
-627 DVPEATKKR
+627 DVTEATKKR

-647 EALRVNQDEIGGVV
+647 EALLANEAEIGKIV

-669 RKDER
+669 RKDKTEK
-674 QLAGRTCA
+674 LAGRTCA
-682 NKRVVIDRT
+682 NKRVVVRRA
-691 TAFAR
+691 TASER
-696 FDPKAKTGFGV
+696 FDRDKEMGFGV
-707 DTVPLRVGE
+707 ADVPLRIGE

-737 TTLRE
+737 TTLSE
-742 FYRGR
+742 FYRER

>member
-1 MAADERRRREKKA
+1 MFHRQ
-14 DERGARS
+14 
-21 AETTRRSFSMLAKN
+21 SFFS
-35 KFLTKKKRVRVL
+35 TKKNA
-47 CFSSVDAPPAAQM
+47 CVDALIASQM
-60 AALAMRRLARVAER
+60 AALAMRRLARVAEL
-74 LRAGIRTSPAAR
+74 LRAGIRTPPATCP
-86 SRDSPRARLYASFL
+86 RDAPRARLFASSP
-100 PEASTSAGV
+100 PEASASARV
-109 RARDGPG
+109 LARDGPG
-116 LSDFLRADPSGGGRC
+116 LADFLRADPSGGGRC
-131 GAAGSSAVRADD
+131 GAAGSSAVLADD
-143 AAVTTSASGARRTA
+143 ATATSASGARRTA

-218 AIKTNKE
+218 AIKAAKT
-225 RANRRSAKRAAQD
+225 RANRRAAKRAAQD
-238 VSGVFD
+238 VSGVFE
-244 DENTYQSVPVV
+244 DESGAKSKVPVV

-266 EKVLERDG
+266 EKLLERDG

-296 GAVDGDT
+296 GDEVDALA
-303 FGGALET
+303 GGL
-310 PSAGDEG
+310 PSSSAASV
-317 ETGADAFFGE
+317 GADADAALAVATE
-327 KKTGATLKDAKSSK
+327 KKKR
-341 SSKNQNASSSAPF
+341 NENENENASRDFS
-354 ASVMNVQLSVD
+354 SVMNVQLSVD
-365 ETYADIAPVRKN
+365 ETYADIAPVRKS
-377 DATKNPAAFVSIM
+377 DATQNPTAFVSIM

-405 RGRERSRPFAS
+405 RGRERSRPFSS

-443 DKSAFFAETAPQTL
+443 DKSGKFFAESRKGSAN
-457 AGDASVSLDDPFERY
+457 DADMSDDPFEPY

-517 DFPDEVLRIIQ
+517 DFPDEVLQIIKS
-528 TRANVGKQLHMP
+528 RANVGKQLHMP
-540 AQSGSTSVLRRMR
+540 AQSGSTSVLERMR
-553 RGYTREAYV
+553 RGYSREAYL
-562 DLATRVREQIPGVA
+562 DLATKVRLTIPGVA

-592 HGDTVS
+592 HEDTVS
-598 LMRLVKYEHAFMF
+598 LIRQVKYESAFMF

-619 GAARHLRD
+619 GAARRLTY

-647 EALRVNQDEIGGVV
+647 EALLANEAEIGKIV

-669 RKDER
+669 RKDKTEK
-674 QLAGRTCA
+674 LAGRTCA
-682 NKRVVIDRT
+682 NKRVVVRRA
-691 TAFAR
+691 TASER
-696 FDPKAKTGFGV
+696 FDRDKEMGFGV
-707 DTVPLRVGE
+707 ADVPLRIGE

-737 TTLRE
+737 TTLSE
-742 FYRGR
+742 FYRER

>member
-1 MAADERRRREKKA
+1 
-14 DERGARS
+14 
-21 AETTRRSFSMLAKN
+21 
-35 KFLTKKKRVRVL
+35 
-47 CFSSVDAPPAAQM
+47 M

-74 LRAGIRTSPAAR
+74 LRAGIRIPPATCPWDA
-86 SRDSPRARLYASFL
+86 PRARLFASSP
-100 PEASTSAGV
+100 PEASASARV
-109 RARDGPG
+109 LARDGPG
-116 LSDFLRADPSGGGRC
+116 LADFLRADPSGGGRC
-131 GAAGSSAVRADD
+131 GAAGSSAVLADD
-143 AAVTTSASGARRTA
+143 ATATSASGARRTA

-218 AIKTNKE
+218 AIKAAKA
-225 RANRRSAKRAAQD
+225 RANRRAAKRAAQD
-238 VSGVFD
+238 VSGVFE
-244 DENTYQSVPVV
+244 DESGAKSKVPVV

-266 EKVLERDG
+266 EKLLERDG

-296 GAVDGDT
+296 GDEVDALA
-303 FGGALET
+303 GGL
-310 PSAGDEG
+310 PSSSAASV
-317 ETGADAFFGE
+317 GADADAALAVATE
-327 KKTGATLKDAKSSK
+327 KKKR
-341 SSKNQNASSSAPF
+341 NENENENASRDFS
-354 ASVMNVQLSVD
+354 SVMNVQLSVD
-365 ETYADIAPVRKN
+365 ETYADIAPVRKS
-377 DATKNPAAFVSIM
+377 DATQNPTAFVSIM

-405 RGRERSRPFAS
+405 RGRERSRPFSS

-443 DKSAFFAETAPQTL
+443 DKSGTFFAESRKGEKAN
-457 AGDASVSLDDPFERY
+457 AFERSDDPFEPY

-517 DFPDEVLRIIQ
+517 DFPDEVLQIIKS
-528 TRANVGKQLHMP
+528 RANVGKQLHMP
-540 AQSGSTSVLRRMR
+540 AQSGSTSVLERMR
-553 RGYTREAYV
+553 RGYSREAYL
-562 DLATRVREQIPGVA
+562 DLATKVRLTIPGVA

-592 HGDTVS
+592 HEDTVS
-598 LMRLVKYEHAFMF
+598 LIRQVKYESAFMF

-619 GAARHLRD
+619 GAARRLTD

-647 EALRVNQDEIGGVV
+647 EALLANEAEIGKIV

-669 RKDER
+669 RKDKTEK
-674 QLAGRTCA
+674 LAGRTCA
-682 NKRVVIDRT
+682 NKRVVVRRA
-691 TAFAR
+691 TASER
-696 FDPKAKTGFGV
+696 FDRDKEMGFGV
-707 DTVPLRVGE
+707 ADVPLRIGE

-737 TTLRE
+737 TTLSE
-742 FYRGR
+742 FYRER

>member
-1 MAADERRRREKKA
+1 
-14 DERGARS
+14 
-21 AETTRRSFSMLAKN
+21 
-35 KFLTKKKRVRVL
+35 
-47 CFSSVDAPPAAQM
+47 M

-74 LRAGIRTSPAAR
+74 LRAGIRTPPATFP
-86 SRDSPRARLYASFL
+86 RDAPRARLFASSP
-100 PEASTSAGV
+100 PEASASARV
-109 RARDGPG
+109 LARDGPG
-116 LSDFLRADPSGGGRC
+116 LADFLRADPSGGGRC
-131 GAAGSSAVRADD
+131 GAAGSSAVLADD
-143 AAVTTSASGARRTA
+143 ATATSASGARRTA

-218 AIKTNKE
+218 AIKAAKT
-225 RANRRSAKRAAQD
+225 RANRRAAKRAAQD
-238 VSGVFD
+238 VSGVFE
-244 DENTYQSVPVV
+244 DESGAKSKVPVV

-266 EKVLERDG
+266 EKLLERDG

-296 GAVDGDT
+296 GDEVDALA
-303 FGGALET
+303 GGL
-310 PSAGDEG
+310 PSSSAASV
-317 ETGADAFFGE
+317 GADADAALAVATE
-327 KKTGATLKDAKSSK
+327 KKKR
-341 SSKNQNASSSAPF
+341 NENENENENASRDFS
-354 ASVMNVQLSVD
+354 SVMNVQLSVD
-365 ETYADIAPVRKN
+365 ETYADIAPVRKS
-377 DATKNPAAFVSIM
+377 DATQNPTAFVSIM

-405 RGRERSRPFAS
+405 RGRERSRPFSS

-443 DKSAFFAETAPQTL
+443 DKSGKFFAESRKGSAN
-457 AGDASVSLDDPFERY
+457 DAERSDDPFEPY

-517 DFPDEVLRIIQ
+517 NFPDEVLQIIRS
-528 TRANVGKQLHMP
+528 RANVGKQLHMP
-540 AQSGSTSVLRRMR
+540 AQSGSTSVLQRMR
-553 RGYTREAYV
+553 RGYSREAYL
-562 DLATRVREQIPGVA
+562 DLATKVRLTIPGVA

-592 HGDTVS
+592 HEDTVS
-598 LMRLVKYEHAFMF
+598 LIRQVKYESAFMF

-619 GAARHLRD
+619 GAARRLTD

-647 EALRVNQDEIGGVV
+647 EALLANEAEIGKIV

-669 RKDER
+669 RKDRTEK
-674 QLAGRTCA
+674 LAGRTCA
-682 NKRVVIDRT
+682 NKRVVVRRA
-691 TAFAR
+691 TASER
-696 FDPKAKTGFGV
+696 FDRDKETGFGV
-707 DTVPLRVGE
+707 ADVPLRIGE

-737 TTLRE
+737 TTLSE
-742 FYRGR
+742 FYRER

>member
-1 MAADERRRREKKA
+1 
-14 DERGARS
+14 
-21 AETTRRSFSMLAKN
+21 
-35 KFLTKKKRVRVL
+35 
-47 CFSSVDAPPAAQM
+47 M

-74 LRAGIRTSPAAR
+74 LRAGIRTPPATCL
-86 SRDSPRARLYASFL
+86 RDAPRARLFASSP
-100 PEASTSAGV
+100 PEASASARV
-109 RARDGPG
+109 LARNGPG
-116 LSDFLRADPSGGGRC
+116 LADFLRADPSGGGRC
-131 GAAGSSAVRADD
+131 GAAGSSAVLADD
-143 AAVTTSASGARRTA
+143 ATATSASGARRTA

-218 AIKTNKE
+218 AIKAART
-225 RANRRSAKRAAQD
+225 RANRRAAKRAAQD
-238 VSGVFD
+238 VSGVFE
-244 DENTYQSVPVV
+244 DESGAKSKVPVV

-266 EKVLERDG
+266 EKLLERDG

-296 GAVDGDT
+296 GDEVDALA
-303 FGGALET
+303 GGR
-310 PSAGDEG
+310 PSSSAASV
-317 ETGADAFFGE
+317 GADADAALAVATE
-327 KKTGATLKDAKSSK
+327 KKKR
-341 SSKNQNASSSAPF
+341 NENENENASRDFS
-354 ASVMNVQLSVD
+354 SVMNVQLSVD
-365 ETYADIAPVRKN
+365 ETYADIAPVRKS
-377 DATKNPAAFVSIM
+377 DATQNPTAFVSIM

-405 RGRERSRPFAS
+405 RGRERSRPFSS

-443 DKSAFFAETAPQTL
+443 DKSGKFFAETRQRQLVPS
-457 AGDASVSLDDPFERY
+457 GDASVQTTGRLAMSLGKGSANDAEMSDDPFEPY

-517 DFPDEVLRIIQ
+517 DFPDEVLQIINS
-528 TRANVGKQLHMP
+528 RANVGKQLHMP
-540 AQSGSTSVLRRMR
+540 AQSGSTSVLERMR
-553 RGYTREAYV
+553 RGYSREAYL
-562 DLATRVREQIPGVA
+562 DLATKVRSTIPGVA

-592 HGDTVS
+592 HEDTVS
-598 LMRLVKYEHAFMF
+598 LIRQVKYESAFMF

-619 GAARHLRD
+619 GAARRLTD

-647 EALRVNQDEIGGVV
+647 EALLANEAEIGKIV

-669 RKDER
+669 RKDKTEK
-674 QLAGRTCA
+674 LAGRTCA
-682 NKRVVIDRT
+682 NKRVVVRRA
-691 TAFAR
+691 TASER
-696 FDPKAKTGFGV
+696 FDRDKETGFGV
-707 DTVPLRVGE
+707 ANVPLRIGE

-737 TTLRE
+737 TTLSE
-742 FYRGR
+742 FYRKR

>member
-1 MAADERRRREKKA
+1 
-14 DERGARS
+14 
-21 AETTRRSFSMLAKN
+21 
-35 KFLTKKKRVRVL
+35 
-47 CFSSVDAPPAAQM
+47 M

-74 LRAGIRTSPAAR
+74 LRAGIRTPPATCP
-86 SRDSPRARLYASFL
+86 RDAPRARLFASSP
-100 PEASTSAGV
+100 PEASASARV
-109 RARDGPG
+109 LARDGPG
-116 LSDFLRADPSGGGRC
+116 LADFLRADPSGGGRC
-131 GAAGSSAVRADD
+131 GAAGSSAVLADD
-143 AAVTTSASGARRTA
+143 ATATSASGARRTA

-218 AIKTNKE
+218 AIKAAKT
-225 RANRRSAKRAAQD
+225 RANRRAAKRAAQD
-238 VSGVFD
+238 VSGVFE
-244 DENTYQSVPVV
+244 DESGAKSKVPVV

-266 EKVLERDG
+266 EKLLERDG

-296 GAVDGDT
+296 GDEVDALA
-303 FGGALET
+303 GGR
-310 PSAGDEG
+310 PSSSAASV
-317 ETGADAFFGE
+317 GADADAALAVATE
-327 KKTGATLKDAKSSK
+327 KKKR
-341 SSKNQNASSSAPF
+341 NENENENENASRDYS
-354 ASVMNVQLSVD
+354 SVMNVQLSVD
-365 ETYADIAPVRKN
+365 ETYADIAPVRKS
-377 DATKNPAAFVSIM
+377 DATQNPTAFVSIM

-405 RGRERSRPFAS
+405 RGRERSRPFSS

-443 DKSAFFAETAPQTL
+443 DKSGKFFAESRKGSAN
-457 AGDASVSLDDPFERY
+457 DAERSDDPFEPY

-721 VTGANA
+721 VTSANA